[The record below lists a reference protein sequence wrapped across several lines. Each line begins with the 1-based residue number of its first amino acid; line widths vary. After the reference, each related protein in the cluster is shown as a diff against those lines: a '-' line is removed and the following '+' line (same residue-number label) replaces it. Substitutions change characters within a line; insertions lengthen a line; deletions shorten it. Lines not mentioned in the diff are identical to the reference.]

1 MPNGKSIWPTVV
13 LVVTILVYAVYGLMT
28 YYTFTHL
35 PPIPYEVITPNG
47 TVLFTRE
54 EVIEG
59 KYLFQKYGLMDY
71 GSILG
76 MGGYFGIDFTSY
88 TLRILEDS
96 AAHSLGFESVP
107 QSNVTAM
114 SEIKQLLTP
123 VVDPTPNGDVVVVSN
138 QFAQGFYNA
147 VKFYSWMLGPA
158 SEEFRLKPD
167 LITNQSQI
175 VDLTA
180 YFTWS
185 ALIAMEGYTNGFPY
199 MPGLLQQT
207 SNVVF
212 ASWGMIF
219 AVLLIIM
226 PMAGYIVMKL
236 TDYWHDP
243 RTAINLPPPNE
254 VQRLALPAFML
265 FAIALGVQGLL
276 GAYTMHLYVDT
287 SLYGINLVPILPFNV
302 SRALHYTLAV
312 LWIALTWVTFSFFV
326 FPYFGLNISKRQ
338 LITVLVLGVAVAI
351 GTLLGI
357 WLSYLQLIPP
367 PWWFIVGAQGRDVVT
382 QGTLWLILIT
392 ALLGY
397 VSYLWSKAS
406 KTAPDVLKPFA
417 KILSIAIAGTAAGA
431 FIGALPI
438 VQPWPDFQVDEYF
451 RWMTIHAFV
460 EGFWP
465 PIVVTIVIV
474 LLVIAGLVPPRLG
487 IAVTGLD
494 ATTEIVTGMI
504 GTAHHYYFN
513 GLPTFWMYVG
523 AIMSTLEAIPLGFL
537 IVYAILLWRRGEIRT
552 EFQKTLATYAL
563 VAGIGG
569 GIGVVAFGAG
579 LINMP
584 ILNYFL
590 HDAQTTMAHAHLA
603 FPLAYGVPTILMW
616 VVSYYLAGL
625 FNDRHLRLMR
635 WAAVIIGV
643 GFYLQALLTLVPLGV
658 LQFKYELS
666 YGYWFI
672 KTLVTPSGNP
682 GFWEIPL
689 VDELVW
695 LRMVGDLVAA
705 LGFAI
710 VIFGMF
716 YVLVLRRRSVSPLR

>member
-1 MPNGKSIWPTVV
+1 VPNGKSIWPMVV
-13 LVVTILVYAVYGLMT
+13 LAATVLVYVVYGLMT

-35 PPIPYEVITPNG
+35 PPIPAKVITPDG
-47 TVLFTRE
+47 TVLFTGQE
-54 EVIEG
+54 IIKG
-59 KYLFQKYGLMDY
+59 KYYFQRYGLMDY

-76 MGGYFGIDFTSY
+76 MGSYFGVDFTSY
-88 TLRILEDS
+88 TLRILEDA
-96 AAHSLGFESVP
+96 AAHSLGFDAVP
-107 QSNVTAM
+107 QANATAM
-114 SEIKQLLTP
+114 SEIRQLLTP
-123 VVDPTPNGDVVVVSN
+123 AVDPTPNGDVVVVSD
-138 QFAQGFYNA
+138 QFAQGFYDA

-167 LITNQSQI
+167 LVTNESQV

-185 ALIAMEGYTNGFPY
+185 ALIAMENYTNGFPY
-199 MPGLLQQT
+199 MPGLLQPT
-207 SNVVF
+207 NNVVF

-219 AVLLIIM
+219 TILLIIM
-226 PMAGYIVMKL
+226 PMAGYVVIKL

-243 RTAINLPPPNE
+243 RVTINLPPPNE

-287 SLYGINLVPILPFNV
+287 SLYGINLIPILPFNV
-302 SRALHYTLAV
+302 SRALHYTLAI

-326 FPYFGLNISKRQ
+326 FPYFGLSISKRQ
-338 LITVLVLGVAVAI
+338 FITVLVLGVAVGA

-357 WLSYLQLIPP
+357 WLSYLQLIPS

-397 VSYLWSKAS
+397 VSYLWNKAS
-406 KTAPDVLKPFA
+406 RTAPDILKPFA

-465 PIVVTIVIV
+465 PIVVTIFII

-487 IAVTGLD
+487 IAVVGLD
-494 ATTEIVTGMI
+494 ATTEILTGMI

-523 AIMSTLEAIPLGFL
+523 AIVSTLEAIPLGFL
-537 IVYAILLWRRGEIRT
+537 IIYAILLWRRGEIKT
-552 EFQKTLATYAL
+552 ELQKTLATYAL

-584 ILNYFL
+584 VLNYFL

-625 FNDRHLRLMR
+625 FNDRYLRFMR
-635 WAAVIIGV
+635 WAAVIIGI

-658 LQFKYELS
+658 LQFEYELK

-672 KTLVTPSGNP
+672 KTLTTPSGHP

-695 LRMVGDLVAA
+695 LRMVGDLTAA

-716 YVLVLRRRSVSPLR
+716 YAIALSRRLSIKL